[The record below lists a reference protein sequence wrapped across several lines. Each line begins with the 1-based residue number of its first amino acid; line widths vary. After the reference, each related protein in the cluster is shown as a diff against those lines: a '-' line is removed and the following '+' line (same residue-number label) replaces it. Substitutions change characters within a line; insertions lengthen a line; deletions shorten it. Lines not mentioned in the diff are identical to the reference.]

1 MVQNIKTSEEVLVRL
16 KMRQAPLRKQSRIHG
31 KDLEKKIVPLVKEKH
46 GATRVSQ

>member
-31 KDLEKKIVPLVKEKH
+31 KDLEKNGREVKEKH